1 MATKKPSKGKA
12 KVMKGQTHGGKGSS
26 QRKTNPKKFAEN
38 YDAIFGKMKK
48 AGAKGAPTAKAF
60 KQSKKTAKRK

>member
-1 MATKKPSKGKA
+1 
-12 KVMKGQTHGGKGSS
+12 MKGQTHGGKGSS

-38 YDAIFGKMKK
+38 YDAIFGKKKK

-60 KQSKKTAKRK
+60 KQSKK